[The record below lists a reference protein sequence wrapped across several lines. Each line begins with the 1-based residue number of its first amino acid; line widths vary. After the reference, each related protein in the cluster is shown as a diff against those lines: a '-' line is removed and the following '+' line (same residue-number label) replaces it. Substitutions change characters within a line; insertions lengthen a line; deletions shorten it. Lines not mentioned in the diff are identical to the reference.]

1 LKKNAICGKFYL
13 ILLQINFF
21 IMKKGTKI
29 ALAVLGVI
37 TLGVGVY
44 MYNEH
49 RKKQSG
55 DKQKNSRKW
64 NFIRTDK

>member
-1 LKKNAICGKFYL
+1 
-13 ILLQINFF
+13 
-21 IMKKGTKI
+21 MKKGTKI

-64 NFIRTDK
+64 NFTRTK